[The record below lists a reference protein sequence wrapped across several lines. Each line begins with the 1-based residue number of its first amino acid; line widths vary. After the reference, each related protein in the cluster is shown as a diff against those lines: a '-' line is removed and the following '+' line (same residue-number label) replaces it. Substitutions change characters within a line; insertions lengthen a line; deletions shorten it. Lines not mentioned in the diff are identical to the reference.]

1 MWVTNAVNA
10 WKKPV
15 YSYLILY
22 LTYTYILFTF
32 PEWVVLFHLYLDT
45 ARLPFRVAR
54 IFILL
59 QFIGEVNYNR
69 YRNVS
74 W

>member
-1 MWVTNAVNA
+1 MRE
-10 WKKPV
+10 KKPV

-22 LTYTYILFTF
+22 LTYTYISFTF
-32 PEWVVLFHLYLDT
+32 PEWVVLFYLYLDT
-45 ARLPFRVAR
+45 AWLPFHVTK